1 MINVILFGRKEKTI
15 LKNFAVTIGNIVD
28 NLGGSSSLEDVIVPV
43 SHQAFSYCWLGQVFS
58 SSYRVGEI

>member
-1 MINVILFGRKEKTI
+1 MIDVCFLEEKKRTI
-15 LKNFAVTIGNIVD
+15 SNFTVTISNIVD

-43 SHQAFSYCWLGQVFS
+43 PHQAFSYCWLGQVFS